1 MYLIAKSIVREVVRM
16 GNGRGAKVLRFVVC
30 VVITI
35 LVMLQIGRASCRER
49 VFRAV

>member
-35 LVMLQIGRASCRER
+35 LVMLLTAPKAC
-49 VFRAV
+49 